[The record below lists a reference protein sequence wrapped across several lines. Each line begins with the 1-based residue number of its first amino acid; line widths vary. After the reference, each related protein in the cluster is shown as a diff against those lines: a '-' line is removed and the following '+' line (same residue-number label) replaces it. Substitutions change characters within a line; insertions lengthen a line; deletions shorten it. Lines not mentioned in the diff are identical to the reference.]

1 MAVAHARTHTFT
13 VEEYHRMGE
22 AGVLPPDT
30 AFELIRGEIV
40 ERSPI
45 GSVHAAVV
53 AQLNRLLVMAAGED
67 ALVWTQNPLHL
78 DDLSEPQPDLALLRP
93 RADNYAERLPGPAD
107 VLLVIEVADTTL
119 AYDREVKLP
128 LYGAAGVA
136 EAWLIDL
143 NGGCV
148 DRYTTP
154 SEAGFRDWH
163 RAVAPEILAPAA
175 LPAVEMAVAD
185 MVTAS

>member
-22 AGVLPPDT
+22 AGVLPPDGR
-30 AFELIRGEIV
+30 FELIEGEVV
-40 ERSPI
+40 EMTPI
-45 GSVHAAVV
+45 GSRHAAVV
-53 AQLNRLLVMAAGED
+53 NQLNALLVRAAGDE
-67 ALVWTQNPLHL
+67 AIVSVQNPLHL
-78 DDLSEPQPDLALLRP
+78 DELSEPQPDLALLRP
-93 RADNYAERLPGPAD
+93 RADNYAQRLPGPAD
-107 VLLVIEVADTTL
+107 VLLAIEVADTTL

-154 SEAGFRDWH
+154 SDAGFRDWH
-163 RAVAPEILAPAA
+163 RAVAPEVLAPAA
-175 LPAVEMAVAD
+175 LPAVEVAVAD
-185 MVTAS
+185 MVTAG